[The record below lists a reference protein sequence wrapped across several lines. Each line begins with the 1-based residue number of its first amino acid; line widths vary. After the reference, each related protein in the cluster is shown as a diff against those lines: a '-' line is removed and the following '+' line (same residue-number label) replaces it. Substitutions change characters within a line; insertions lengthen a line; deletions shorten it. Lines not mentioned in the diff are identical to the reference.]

1 MDKENKLWEE
11 FEKWWNS
18 LSQPWEEEGAKVA
31 AWQAW
36 QFANYR
42 VSNKICF
49 MKGIDEHCQGFNS
62 AMRIISEVVDK

>member
-18 LSQPWEEEGAKVA
+18 LAHPWEEPSAKTA

-42 VSNKICF
+42 VRSKIQWL
-49 MKGIDEHCQGFNS
+49 KGIDSHCNGYNS
-62 AMRIISEVVDK
+62 AMYRIFEVVKE

>member
-1 MDKENKLWEE
+1 MNKENMQWIE

-18 LSQPWEEEGAKVA
+18 LAHPWEEPAAKTA

-42 VSNKICF
+42 VASKICY
-49 MKGIDEHCQGFNS
+49 MKGIDERCQGHNG
-62 AMRIISEVVDK
+62 AMRAISEVVNP

>member
-18 LSQPWEEEGAKVA
+18 LAHPWEEPAAKTA
-31 AWQAW
+31 AWHAW

-42 VSNKICF
+42 VASKVCY
-49 MKGIDEHCQGFNS
+49 MKGISERCQGFNG
-62 AMRIISEVVDK
+62 AMKIIGELVTP